1 VFQYGAIQ
9 AEHSAYDQRLDP
21 YAAATRDRRGDSR
34 PLIGVEVTRM
44 IDVIASVAALIFLAP
59 MFVVIAL
66 LIKLQDGGPVLFAH
80 HRIGR
85 GGQSFRCLKFRSMV
99 VNAEERL
106 REHLASNAEAR
117 KEWAENQK
125 LRKDPRITPV
135 GMFLRKS
142 SIDELPQIINVLIGE
157 MSLVGPRPIVASEI
171 AHYGR
176 SFRHYCCVRPGITG
190 LWQVSGRN
198 DVSYR
203 RRVALDR
210 AYVRGQGLGLYV
222 LIMFKTVP
230 AVLRSSGCY

>member
-9 AEHSAYDQRLDP
+9 AEHNAYDQRLGP
-21 YAAATRDRRGDSR
+21 YAKAARVRGNSSR
-34 PLIGVEVTRM
+34 PLGGLDVTRI
-44 IDVIASVAALIFLAP
+44 IDVTASVVALVFLAP
-59 MFVVIAL
+59 LFIVIAL
-66 LIKLQDGGPVLFAH
+66 LIKIQDGGPVLFAH

-135 GMFLRKS
+135 GVFLRKS
-142 SIDELPQIINVLIGE
+142 SIDELPQIINVLLGE
-157 MSLVGPRPIVASEI
+157 MSLVGPRPIVTSEI

-210 AYVRGQGLGLYV
+210 AYVRCRGLGLYV
-222 LIMFKTVP
+222 VIMFKTVP

>member
-9 AEHSAYDQRLDP
+9 AEQTSYDQTT
-21 YAAATRDRRGDSR
+21 AAYVDATGALKHRSRRRGA
-34 PLIGVEVTRM
+34 VEVTRM
-44 IDVIASVAALIFLAP
+44 IDVFASAAALLFLAP
-59 MFVVIAL
+59 LFVIVAI
-66 LIKLQDGGPVLFAH
+66 LIKLQDGGPILFAH
-80 HRIGR
+80 SRIGR
-85 GGQSFRCLKFRSMV
+85 NGQSFRCLKFRSMV
-99 VNAEERL
+99 LDADMRL
-106 REHLASNAEAR
+106 REHLAANPEAR

-157 MSLVGPRPIVASEI
+157 MSLVGPRPIVTSEI
-171 AHYGR
+171 AHYGK
-176 SFRHYCCVRPGITG
+176 SFRHYCRVRPGITG

-198 DVSYR
+198 DICYR

-210 AYVRGQGLGLYV
+210 TYVRGQSLRMYV
-222 LIMFKTVP
+222 LIVLKTVP